1 MVKFPGLKKFANMAF
16 TGLAIT
22 SAPAIVKG
30 MLVEYLKNVTLE
42 EIIYEVEN
50 DRILWVRIDPE
61 MQQKTSNMLSRLG
74 NLDWLNAG
82 FVIESIKDDH
92 PAMASLF
99 LGWEEARIWL
109 EKQTIIL
116 KQGIA

>member
-1 MVKFPGLKKFANMAF
+1 MVKLPGLKKFANMAF
-16 TGLAIT
+16 SGLAIS

-50 DRILWVRIDPE
+50 NRVLWVRIDPE
-61 MQQKTSNMLSRLG
+61 MQQKTINMLSRLG
-74 NLDWLNAG
+74 NLDWLNAD
-82 FVIESIKDDH
+82 FVIESIKDEH

-99 LGWEEARIWL
+99 LGWEEARVWL
-109 EKQTIIL
+109 EKQASIL
-116 KQGIA
+116 KQETA